1 MSRLAGIA
9 QIVRRRD
16 LPLLPLAIGA
26 VLLVLLAV
34 LAALQYR
41 WIGQVSVMERQRMQ
55 ASLATA
61 AGHFTE
67 DFDREVTRAFLYF
80 HPEPDVQPAERPER
94 AVRQYE
100 RWLAE
105 APEPGLVRDLLLVT
119 RSGGDLRLAQLRP
132 RGKAFEPTAWTA
144 DLEPLRRRLAALAPI
159 SLPADLPPSPPL
171 AADVPGLVFP
181 LDLPPFGEPGRPRS
195 LPEVREHLVVRFDNQ
210 ALVSTVLPALS
221 RRYFGAP
228 AGAGYAVS
236 VVPVDDPR
244 RVLFRSDPDLSAA
257 AAPDLR
263 LVMFRLRPFEELRGL
278 WSGGQRTPG
287 RHPFRGP
294 GAHFRQGAWW
304 LLVKHRNGSL

>member
-1 MSRLAGIA
+1 
-9 QIVRRRD
+9 
-16 LPLLPLAIGA
+16 
-26 VLLVLLAV
+26 
-34 LAALQYR
+34 
-41 WIGQVSVMERQRMQ
+41 
-55 ASLATA
+55 
-61 AGHFTE
+61 
-67 DFDREVTRAFLYF
+67 
-80 HPEPDVQPAERPER
+80 
-94 AVRQYE
+94 
-100 RWLAE
+100 
-105 APEPGLVRDLLLVT
+105 
-119 RSGGDLRLAQLRP
+119 QLRP

-304 LLVKHRNGSL
+304 LLVKHRNGSLEEAVAGFRRPKLAVSLGIRAPGAGAPRPGGAGPGVRRLPLRAPRLHPAPGGRLGAGLRRLGRQPLASGGAAGAGRDRGPGRPAGGAGRRRRLEARPPEPH

>member
-1 MSRLAGIA
+1 
-9 QIVRRRD
+9 
-16 LPLLPLAIGA
+16 
-26 VLLVLLAV
+26 
-34 LAALQYR
+34 
-41 WIGQVSVMERQRMQ
+41 
-55 ASLATA
+55 
-61 AGHFTE
+61 
-67 DFDREVTRAFLYF
+67 
-80 HPEPDVQPAERPER
+80 
-94 AVRQYE
+94 
-100 RWLAE
+100 
-105 APEPGLVRDLLLVT
+105 
-119 RSGGDLRLAQLRP
+119 QLRP

-304 LLVKHRNGSL
+304 LLVKHRNGSLEGAGASLPQGARPPARAAPRPPADRLRGRRLPRAAHPVDRHPLRRPEPGRRRR